1 MGNELGKV
9 VWCPMCRTKIIKSE
23 GCDHMTC
30 RYCSYEFCYICGG
43 DYFAD
48 SCKDLPIKSP
58 CLKYFLF
65 SIVAIF
71 AVMMIPM
78 ALLLTLPL
86 GLGIVSFT
94 KVLEKFEY

>member
-30 RYCSYEFCYICGG
+30 RYCGYEFCYICGG
-43 DYFAD
+43 DYYAD
-48 SCKDLPIKSP
+48 TCRDLPIKSL

-65 SIVAIF
+65 SIIAVLAIM
-71 AVMMIPM
+71 VIPM
-78 ALLLTLPL
+78 ILVMGLPL
-86 GLGIVSFT
+86 LVGSVCAA
-94 KVLEKFEY
+94 